1 MTSVVR
7 LTCLA
12 GMAALALGSACIPK
26 SSGNAGPSFVDSGAH
41 PVDLRA
47 DRGPDAGADDT
58 AASETG
64 ANPDATGDA
73 AAPDLRADL
82 PASSDAPADAPA
94 PTSDAG
100 PGDAGSPDARDSAGD
115 PTLNLDLPGL
125 DLRDA
130 HPTDLGGDARDGG
143 G

>member
-12 GMAALALGSACIPK
+12 AIAALALGACTPK
-26 SSGNAGPSFVDSGAH
+26 SSGNAGPSFVDSGARE
-41 PVDLRA
+41 VRA
-47 DRGPDAGADDT
+47 DRGNDAGADDT
-58 AASETG
+58 AASDTS
-64 ANPDATGDA
+64 ANPDATTDT
-73 AAPDLRADL
+73 AAPDVPADA
-82 PASSDAPADAPA
+82 PVNADAPADTSA
-94 PTSDAG
+94 PTSDTA

-115 PTLNLDLPGL
+115 PTISIDLPGL

-130 HPTDLGGDARDGG
+130 LSTDLGADTRDGAG